1 MDAKRGVPTIPFL
14 YRCYIYKRL
23 WYKQYNTM
31 SLGNLYIISAPSGA
45 GKSSLINALLADLP
59 RSQVQLSISHTTRNP
74 RPGEEHGVHY
84 YFTQHEEFKRLIEQG
99 HFLEWAEVFGNY
111 YGTSLP
117 MIERS
122 LEQGIDVFLDID
134 WQGARQIRAKV
145 PNVKTIFILPPSKAE
160 LEKRLIGRG
169 QDSAE
174 TIAKRMSEAVSEM
187 SHYNEFDYVIV
198 NDDFQ
203 VALSELKSV
212 LTAERLKQAAQA
224 ERYQFLIASLLSE
237 A

>member
-1 MDAKRGVPTIPFL
+1 
-14 YRCYIYKRL
+14 
-23 WYKQYNTM
+23 M

-74 RPGEEHGVHY
+74 RPGEEDGVHY

>member
-1 MDAKRGVPTIPFL
+1 
-14 YRCYIYKRL
+14 
-23 WYKQYNTM
+23 M

-203 VALSELKSV
+203 TALSELKSI
-212 LTAERLKQAAQA
+212 LTAERLKQAVQA

-237 A
+237 V

>member
-1 MDAKRGVPTIPFL
+1 
-14 YRCYIYKRL
+14 
-23 WYKQYNTM
+23 M

-203 VALSELKSV
+203 VALSELKSI
-212 LTAERLKQAAQA
+212 LIAERLKQAAQA

>member
-1 MDAKRGVPTIPFL
+1 
-14 YRCYIYKRL
+14 
-23 WYKQYNTM
+23 M

-45 GKSSLINALLADLP
+45 GKSSLINALLSDLP

-84 YFTQHEEFKRLIEQG
+84 YFTQHDEFKRLVEQG

-134 WQGARQIRAKV
+134 WQGARQIREKV

-160 LEKRLIGRG
+160 LEKRLIVRG

-203 VALSELKSV
+203 TALSELKSI
-212 LTAERLKQAAQA
+212 LTAERLKQAVQA
-224 ERYQFLIASLLSE
+224 ERYQFLITSLLSE
-237 A
+237 V

>member
-1 MDAKRGVPTIPFL
+1 
-14 YRCYIYKRL
+14 
-23 WYKQYNTM
+23 M
-31 SLGNLYIISAPSGA
+31 SLGNLYILSAPSGA

-59 RSQVQLSISHTTRNP
+59 RSEVQLSISHTTRNP
-74 RPGEEHGVHY
+74 RPAEEHGVHY
-84 YFTQHEEFKRLIEQG
+84 YFTNHVEFESLIAQE

-122 LEQGIDVFLDID
+122 LDQGIDVFLDID

-145 PNVKTIFILPPSKAE
+145 PNVKTIFILPPSREE

-174 TIAKRMSEAVSEM
+174 TIAKRMAEAESEM
-187 SHYNEFDYVIV
+187 SHYDEFDYVIV

-203 VALSELKSV
+203 TALSELKSI

-224 ERYQFLIASLLSE
+224 ERHKALIQQLLK
-237 A
+237 

>member
-1 MDAKRGVPTIPFL
+1 
-14 YRCYIYKRL
+14 
-23 WYKQYNTM
+23 M
-31 SLGNLYIISAPSGA
+31 SLGNLYILSAPSGA

-59 RSQVQLSISHTTRNP
+59 RTEVQLSISHTTRNP
-74 RPGEEHGVHY
+74 RPGEEDGVHY
-84 YFTQHEEFKRLIEQG
+84 YFTNHAEFEALIEKG

-117 MIERS
+117 MIEKS
-122 LEQGIDVFLDID
+122 LAQGIDVFLDID
-134 WQGARQIRAKV
+134 WQGARQIRQKL
-145 PNVKTIFILPPSKAE
+145 PNVKTIFILPPSRAE
-160 LEKRLIGRG
+160 LEKRLFGRG

-174 TIAKRMSEAVSEM
+174 TIAKRMGEAVSEM

-203 VALSELKSV
+203 TALGELKSI
-212 LTAERLKQAAQA
+212 LTAERLKLETQALRHQ
-224 ERYQFLIASLLSE
+224 QLIEQLLS

>member
-1 MDAKRGVPTIPFL
+1 
-14 YRCYIYKRL
+14 
-23 WYKQYNTM
+23 M

-74 RPGEEHGVHY
+74 RPGEENGVHY
-84 YFTQHEEFKRLIEQG
+84 YFTQHDEFKRLIEQG

-203 VALSELKSV
+203 VALSELKSI
-212 LTAERLKQAAQA
+212 LTAERLKQAVQA

-237 A
+237 V

>member
-1 MDAKRGVPTIPFL
+1 
-14 YRCYIYKRL
+14 
-23 WYKQYNTM
+23 M

-145 PNVKTIFILPPSKAE
+145 PNVKTIFILPPSKVE

-203 VALSELKSV
+203 VALSELKSI
-212 LTAERLKQAAQA
+212 LIAERLKQAAQA

>member
-1 MDAKRGVPTIPFL
+1 M
-14 YRCYIYKRL
+14 
-23 WYKQYNTM
+23 
-31 SLGNLYIISAPSGA
+31 LGNLYILSAPSGA

-59 RSQVQLSISHTTRNP
+59 RSEVQLSVSHTTRNP
-74 RPGEEHGVHY
+74 RPGEEHAVHY
-84 YFTQHEEFKRLIEQG
+84 YFTRHEEFESLIEQG

-117 MIERS
+117 MIEKS
-122 LEQGIDVFLDID
+122 LENGIDVFLDID
-134 WQGARQIRAKV
+134 WQGARQIRNKV
-145 PNVKTIFILPPSKAE
+145 PNVKTIFILPPSREE

-174 TIAKRMSEAVSEM
+174 TIGKRMAEAVSEM

-203 VALSELKSV
+203 TALSELKSI
-212 LTAERLKQAAQA
+212 LTSERLKQASQA
-224 ERYQFLIASLLSE
+224 VRYEKLIRQLLSK
-237 A
+237 

>member
-1 MDAKRGVPTIPFL
+1 
-14 YRCYIYKRL
+14 
-23 WYKQYNTM
+23 M

-74 RPGEEHGVHY
+74 RPGEEHSVHY

-134 WQGARQIRAKV
+134 WQGARQIREKV

-203 VALSELKSV
+203 TALSELKSI
-212 LTAERLKQAAQA
+212 LTAERLKQAVQA
-224 ERYQFLIASLLSE
+224 ERHQGLISQLLSV
-237 A
+237 

>member
-1 MDAKRGVPTIPFL
+1 
-14 YRCYIYKRL
+14 
-23 WYKQYNTM
+23 M

-84 YFTQHEEFKRLIEQG
+84 YFTQHDEFKRLIEQG
-99 HFLEWAEVFGNY
+99 HFLESAEVFGNY

-145 PNVKTIFILPPSKAE
+145 PNVKTIFILPPSKVE

-203 VALSELKSV
+203 VALSELKSI
-212 LTAERLKQAAQA
+212 LIAERLKQAVQA

>member
-1 MDAKRGVPTIPFL
+1 
-14 YRCYIYKRL
+14 
-23 WYKQYNTM
+23 M
-31 SLGNLYIISAPSGA
+31 SLGNLYILSAPSGA
-45 GKSSLINALLADLP
+45 GKSSLINALLTDLP
-59 RSQVQLSISHTTRNP
+59 RSEVQLSISHTTRNP
-74 RPGEEHGVHY
+74 RPAEQDGVHY
-84 YFTQHEEFKRLIEQG
+84 YFTNHDEFKALIEKG
-99 HFLEWAEVFGNY
+99 HFLGWAEVFGNY

-174 TIAKRMSEAVSEM
+174 TIAKRMAEAVSEM

-203 VALSELKSV
+203 QALADLKAI
-212 LTAERLKQAAQA
+212 LAAERLKQSTQA
-224 ERYQFLIASLLSE
+224 ERHQQLIEQLL
-237 A
+237 AG